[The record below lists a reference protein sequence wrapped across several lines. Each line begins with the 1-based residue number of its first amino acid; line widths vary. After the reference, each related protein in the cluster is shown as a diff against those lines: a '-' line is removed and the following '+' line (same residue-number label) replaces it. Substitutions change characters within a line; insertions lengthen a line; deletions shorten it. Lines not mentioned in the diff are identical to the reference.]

1 MINKAPRGPAPA
13 GEGILAKTNEAVMNS
28 KELTD
33 RSSPE
38 ERILVAAAEEFAANG
53 FFGART
59 QAIADAAGV
68 NKAMLHYYFR
78 TKENLYGHVIA
89 GALRRILNQVG
100 QAWLSQDSVEAR
112 LEKVVD
118 AYMDN
123 YERNPG
129 FLKIILREFVD
140 GGERFRKVF
149 RDLKEPGPLA
159 SGLTLPQIMDRIGSE
174 LGLSLAQTTHLIVN
188 VVGMCAISFVSPLL
202 LEALGHFKVADLNLY
217 LKDRRVAVKSMTLA
231 YVKNLIRGS
240 RKE

>member
-1 MINKAPRGPAPA
+1 MINERVM
-13 GEGILAKTNEAVMNS
+13 TN
-28 KELTD
+28 KELMEH
-33 RSSPE
+33 SSPE
-38 ERILVAAAEEFAANG
+38 ERILAAAAEEFAANG

-78 TKENLYGHVIA
+78 TKENLYGQVIA

-100 QAWLSQDSVEAR
+100 QAWLSQDSVESR
-112 LEKVVD
+112 LDKVVD

-149 RDLKEPGPLA
+149 RDLKDLGPLA
-159 SGLTLPQIMDRIGSE
+159 SGVTLPQIVERIGSE

-217 LKDRRVAVKSMTLA
+217 LKDRRVAVKSMALA
-231 YVKNLIRGS
+231 YVKNLIGGS
-240 RKE
+240 IKE

>member
-1 MINKAPRGPAPA
+1 MIN
-13 GEGILAKTNEAVMNS
+13 EANAVN
-28 KELTD
+28 KEAAD
-33 RSSPE
+33 RFSPE
-38 ERILVAAAEEFAANG
+38 ERILAAAVEEFAANG

-59 QAIADAAGV
+59 QAIADTAGV

-100 QAWLSQDSVEAR
+100 QAWLTQDSVQSR

-140 GGERFRKVF
+140 GGERLRNVF
-149 RDLKEPGPLA
+149 REIKDLGPLA
-159 SGLTLPQIMDRIGSE
+159 SGVTLPQIVDRIGSE

-202 LEALGHFKVADLNLY
+202 LETLGHFKVEDLGLY
-217 LKDRRVAVKSMTLA
+217 LKDRRAAVKSMTLA
-231 YVKNLIRGS
+231 YVNNLISGS
-240 RKE
+240 KEE

>member
-1 MINKAPRGPAPA
+1 MAN
-13 GEGILAKTNEAVMNS
+13 
-28 KELTD
+28 KELMD
-33 RSSPE
+33 RFSPE
-38 ERILVAAAEEFAANG
+38 ERILAAAAEEFASRG

-78 TKENLYGHVIA
+78 TKENLYSRVIA
-89 GALRRILNQVG
+89 GALRRILDQVG
-100 QAWLSQDSVEAR
+100 QAWLGQDSIEFR

-140 GGERFRKVF
+140 GGERLRKVF
-149 RDLKEPGPLA
+149 RDIKELDPLA
-159 SGLTLPQIMDRIGSE
+159 SGVTLPQIIDRIARE
-174 LGLSLAQTTHLIVN
+174 IGLSLSQTTHLIIN

-202 LEALGHFKVADLNLY
+202 LEALGHFKVTDLNLY
-217 LKDRRVAVKSMTLA
+217 LKDRRTAVKSMTRA
-231 YVKNLIRGS
+231 YVNNLVNLS
-240 RKE
+240 KKE

>member
-1 MINKAPRGPAPA
+1 MANKESA
-13 GEGILAKTNEAVMNS
+13 
-28 KELTD
+28 D

-38 ERILVAAAEEFAANG
+38 ERILTAAAEEFAANG

-78 TKENLYGHVIA
+78 SKENLYGHVIA
-89 GALRRILNQVG
+89 GALSRILNQVG
-100 QAWLSQDSVEAR
+100 QAWLSQDSVESR

-149 RDLKEPGPLA
+149 RDRKDLGPLA
-159 SGLTLPQIMDRIGSE
+159 SGVTLPQIMDRIGSE

-217 LKDRRVAVKSMTLA
+217 LKDRRAAVKSMTLA

-240 RKE
+240 KKE

>member
-1 MINKAPRGPAPA
+1 MI
-13 GEGILAKTNEAVMNS
+13 NEAVMT
-28 KELTD
+28 KEELME
-33 RSSPE
+33 RASPE
-38 ERILVAAAEEFAANG
+38 ERILAAATEEFAANG

-78 TKENLYGHVIA
+78 TKENLYGQVIV
-89 GALRRILNQVG
+89 GALRRILTQVS
-100 QAWLSQDSVEAR
+100 QAWIGQDSVESR
-112 LEKVVD
+112 IVKVVD

-149 RDLKEPGPLA
+149 RELKDIGPLA
-159 SGLTLPQIMDRIGSE
+159 SGVTLPKIMESIGSE

-202 LEALGHFKVADLNLY
+202 LEALGHFKVGDLKLY
-217 LKDRRVAVKSMTLA
+217 LKDRRAAVKSMTLA
-231 YVKNLIRGS
+231 YVKKTIRGP

>member
-1 MINKAPRGPAPA
+1 MANK
-13 GEGILAKTNEAVMNS
+13 ESV
-28 KELTD
+28 D

-38 ERILVAAAEEFAANG
+38 ERILTAAAEEFAANG

-78 TKENLYGHVIA
+78 SKENLYGHVIA
-89 GALRRILNQVG
+89 GALSRILNQVG
-100 QAWLSQDSVEAR
+100 QAWLSQDSVESR

-149 RDLKEPGPLA
+149 RDRKDLGPLA
-159 SGLTLPQIMDRIGSE
+159 SGVTLPQIMDRIGSE

-217 LKDRRVAVKSMTLA
+217 LKDRRAAVKSMTLA

-240 RKE
+240 KKE

>member
-1 MINKAPRGPAPA
+1 MSNK
-13 GEGILAKTNEAVMNS
+13 ESI
-28 KELTD
+28 D
-33 RSSPE
+33 RSTPE
-38 ERILVAAAEEFAANG
+38 ERILAAAAEEFAANG

-59 QAIADAAGV
+59 QANADAAGV

-78 TKENLYGHVIA
+78 SKENLYGHVIT
-89 GALRRILNQVG
+89 GALARILNQVG
-100 QAWLSQDSVEAR
+100 QAWLSQDSLESR

-129 FLKIILREFVD
+129 FLKIVLREFVD
-140 GGERFRKVF
+140 GGERFRKVSKDL
-149 RDLKEPGPLA
+149 RDLGPLA
-159 SGLTLPQIMDRIGSE
+159 SGVTLPQIMERIGSD

-217 LKDRRVAVKSMTLA
+217 LRDRRVAVKSMTIA
-231 YVKNLIRGS
+231 YVKNLVRGS
-240 RKE
+240 KKE

>member
-1 MINKAPRGPAPA
+1 M
-13 GEGILAKTNEAVMNS
+13 LD
-28 KELTD
+28 KEPPD

-38 ERILVAAAEEFAANG
+38 ERILTAAAEEFAANG

-89 GALRRILNQVG
+89 GALGRILNQVG
-100 QAWLSQDSVEAR
+100 QAWLSQGSLESR

-140 GGERFRKVF
+140 GGERFRKVSK
-149 RDLKEPGPLA
+149 DLKDLGPLA
-159 SGLTLPQIMDRIGSE
+159 SGVTLPEIMDRIGTE

-202 LEALGHFKVADLNLY
+202 LEALGHFKVPDLNLY

-231 YVKNLIRGS
+231 YVKNLIRDS
-240 RKE
+240 KKE

>member
-1 MINKAPRGPAPA
+1 MVNK
-13 GEGILAKTNEAVMNS
+13 ES
-28 KELTD
+28 TD

-38 ERILVAAAEEFAANG
+38 ERILAAAAEEFAASG

-78 TKENLYGHVIA
+78 SKENLYGHVIA
-89 GALRRILNQVG
+89 GALRRILTQVG
-100 QAWLSQDSVEAR
+100 EAWLSHESIETRV
-112 LEKVVD
+112 EKVVD

-129 FLKIILREFVD
+129 FLKIVLREFVD

-149 RDLKEPGPLA
+149 RDLKDLGPLA
-159 SGLTLPQIMDRIGSE
+159 SGVTLPQIMDRIGSE
-174 LGLSLAQTTHLIVN
+174 LGLSLAQTIHFIVN

-202 LEALGHFKVADLNLY
+202 LEALGHFKVTDLNLY

-231 YVKNLIRGS
+231 YVKNLVRGS
-240 RKE
+240 NKE

>member
-1 MINKAPRGPAPA
+1 MTTKQFSEHP
-13 GEGILAKTNEAVMNS
+13 
-28 KELTD
+28 
-33 RSSPE
+33 SPE
-38 ERILVAAAEEFAANG
+38 ERILAAAAEDFAANG

-59 QAIADAAGV
+59 QSIADAAGT

-100 QAWLSQDSVEAR
+100 QAWLTQDSVESR

-140 GGERFRKVF
+140 GGERIRKVF
-149 RDLKEPGPLA
+149 GDLKDLSPMA
-159 SGLTLPQIMDRIGSE
+159 SGVSLSEILERIESE
-174 LGLSLAQTTHLIVN
+174 LGLSLTQATHLIIN
-188 VVGMCAISFVSPLL
+188 LVGMCAISFVSPLL
-202 LEALGHFKVADLNLY
+202 LEILGHFEVVDFKLY
-217 LKDRRVAVKSMTLA
+217 LKDRRIAVKTTMLA
-231 YVKNLIRGS
+231 YVQSLHLRSKI
-240 RKE
+240 E

>member
-1 MINKAPRGPAPA
+1 MINSAVK
-13 GEGILAKTNEAVMNS
+13 INKEAQ
-28 KELTD
+28 D
-33 RSSPE
+33 PSSPE
-38 ERILVAAAEEFAANG
+38 ERILAAAVEEFAANG
-53 FFGART
+53 FYGART

-100 QAWLSQDSVEAR
+100 LAWLGQEPVESR

-140 GGERFRKVF
+140 GGERLRNVF
-149 RDLKEPGPLA
+149 RDLKDLGPLA
-159 SGLTLPQIMDRIGSE
+159 SGVTLPQIMDRIGSE

-202 LEALGHFKVADLNLY
+202 LEVLGHFRVSDLDLY
-217 LKDRRVAVKSMTLA
+217 LKDRRAAVKSMTLA
-231 YVKNLIRGS
+231 YVKNLMSGS
-240 RKE
+240 KKE

>member
-1 MINKAPRGPAPA
+1 MIN
-13 GEGILAKTNEAVMNS
+13 EVVMTTKN
-28 KELTD
+28 LDD

-38 ERILVAAAEEFAANG
+38 ERILAAAAEEFAANG

-59 QAIADAAGV
+59 QAIAAAAGV

-78 TKENLYGHVIA
+78 TKENLYGRVIV
-89 GALRRILNQVG
+89 GALSRILSQVG
-100 QAWLSQDSVEAR
+100 QAWLSQDSVESR

-140 GGERFRKVF
+140 GGERFRKVS
-149 RDLKEPGPLA
+149 RDLKDLGPLT
-159 SGLTLPQIMDRIGSE
+159 SGVTLPQIMDKIGSE
-174 LGLSLAQTTHLIVN
+174 LGLSLAQTIHLIVN

-202 LEALGHFKVADLNLY
+202 LEALSHFKVPDLNLY
-217 LKDRRVAVKSMTLA
+217 LKDRRVAIKGMTLA
-231 YVKNLIRGS
+231 YVKNLIRTPK
-240 RKE
+240 KE

>member
-1 MINKAPRGPAPA
+1 MAN
-13 GEGILAKTNEAVMNS
+13 
-28 KELTD
+28 KELMD
-33 RSSPE
+33 RFSPE
-38 ERILVAAAEEFAANG
+38 ERILAAAAEEFASRG

-78 TKENLYGHVIA
+78 TKENLYSRVIA
-89 GALRRILNQVG
+89 GALRRILDQVG
-100 QAWLSQDSVEAR
+100 QAWLGQDSIELR

-140 GGERFRKVF
+140 GGERLRKVF
-149 RDLKEPGPLA
+149 KDIKDLDPMA
-159 SGLTLPQIMDRIGSE
+159 SGVTLPQIIDRIASE
-174 LGLSLAQTTHLIVN
+174 IGLSLAQTTHLIIN

-202 LEALGHFKVADLNLY
+202 LEALGHFKVTDLKLY
-217 LKDRRVAVKSMTLA
+217 LKERRTAVKSMTLA
-231 YVKNLIRGS
+231 YVNNLVNLS
-240 RKE
+240 KKE

>member
-1 MINKAPRGPAPA
+1 
-13 GEGILAKTNEAVMNS
+13 MNS
-28 KELTD
+28 KEIQD
-33 RSSPE
+33 RTSPE
-38 ERILVAAAEEFAANG
+38 EKILAAAAEEFAANG

-78 TKENLYGHVIA
+78 TKENLYGQVIA
-89 GALRRILNQVG
+89 GALKRILNQVG
-100 QAWLSQDSVEAR
+100 EAWLARDPLESR

-118 AYMDN
+118 AYMDK

-149 RDLKEPGPLA
+149 RDLKEAGPFT
-159 SGLTLPQIMDRIGSE
+159 SGVALPQIMDRIGTE
-174 LGLSLAQTTHLIVN
+174 LGLTLAQTIHLIVN
-188 VVGMCAISFVSPLL
+188 IVGMCAISFVSPLL
-202 LEALGHFKVADLNLY
+202 LEALGHFKVADFNLY

-231 YVKNLIRGS
+231 YVKDLIPVS

>member
-1 MINKAPRGPAPA
+1 MINGAVMT
-13 GEGILAKTNEAVMNS
+13 TNELM
-28 KELTD
+28 EH
-33 RSSPE
+33 SSPE
-38 ERILVAAAEEFAANG
+38 ERILAAAAEEFAANG

-100 QAWLSQDSVEAR
+100 QAWLSQDSVESR
-112 LEKVVD
+112 LDKVVD

-149 RDLKEPGPLA
+149 RDLKDLGPLA
-159 SGLTLPQIMDRIGSE
+159 SGVTPPQIVERIGSE

-188 VVGMCAISFVSPLL
+188 FVGMCAISFVSPLL
-202 LEALGHFKVADLNLY
+202 LEALGLFKVADLNLY
-217 LKDRRVAVKSMTLA
+217 LKDRRVAIKSMTLA
-231 YVKNLIRGS
+231 YVKNLIGGS

>member
-1 MINKAPRGPAPA
+1 MISG
-13 GEGILAKTNEAVMNS
+13 GVMVGKDS
-28 KELTD
+28 TD

-38 ERILVAAAEEFAANG
+38 ERILAAAAEEFAARG

-78 TKENLYGHVIA
+78 SKENLYGHVIA

-100 QAWLSQDSVEAR
+100 QAWLSQESMDSR

-140 GGERFRKVF
+140 GGERFRKVS
-149 RDLKEPGPLA
+149 RDLKDLGPLA
-159 SGLTLPQIMDRIGSE
+159 SGVTLPEIMNRIGSE

-202 LEALGHFKVADLNLY
+202 LEALGHFKVPDLNLY
-217 LKDRRVAVKSMTLA
+217 LKDRRAAVKSMTLA
-231 YVKNLIRGS
+231 YVENLVRGS
-240 RKE
+240 KKE

>member
-1 MINKAPRGPAPA
+1 MINTADEKF
-13 GEGILAKTNEAVMNS
+13 KEAQ
-28 KELTD
+28 E

-38 ERILVAAAEEFAANG
+38 DRILAAATEEFAANG

-78 TKENLYGHVIA
+78 SKENLYGHVIA

-123 YERNPG
+123 YEKNPG

-140 GGERFRKVF
+140 GGERFKKVF
-149 RDLKEPGPLA
+149 RELRDLGPLA
-159 SGLTLPQIMDRIGSE
+159 SGVTLPQILDKIGTE

-202 LEALGHFKVADLNLY
+202 LEALGHFKAADLNHY
-217 LKDRRVAVKSMTLA
+217 LKDRRIAVKSMTLA
-231 YVKNLIRGS
+231 YVKDLIRGS

>member
-1 MINKAPRGPAPA
+1 MAN
-13 GEGILAKTNEAVMNS
+13 
-28 KELTD
+28 KELMD
-33 RSSPE
+33 RFSPE
-38 ERILVAAAEEFAANG
+38 ERILAAAAEEFASRG

-78 TKENLYGHVIA
+78 TKENLYSRVIA
-89 GALRRILNQVG
+89 GALRRILDQVG
-100 QAWLSQDSVEAR
+100 QAWLGQDSIEFR

-140 GGERFRKVF
+140 GGERLRKVF
-149 RDLKEPGPLA
+149 RDIKDLDHLA
-159 SGLTLPQIMDRIGSE
+159 SGVTLPQIIDRIASE
-174 LGLSLAQTTHLIVN
+174 IGLSLSQTTHLIIN

-202 LEALGHFKVADLNLY
+202 LEALGHLKVTDLNLY
-217 LKDRRVAVKSMTLA
+217 LKDRRTAVKSMTLA
-231 YVKNLIRGS
+231 YVNNLVNLS
-240 RKE
+240 KKE

>member
-1 MINKAPRGPAPA
+1 MINGAVMT
-13 GEGILAKTNEAVMNS
+13 TNELM
-28 KELTD
+28 EH
-33 RSSPE
+33 SSPE
-38 ERILVAAAEEFAANG
+38 ERILTAAADEFAANG

-100 QAWLSQDSVEAR
+100 HAWLSQDSVESR
-112 LEKVVD
+112 LDKVVD

-149 RDLKEPGPLA
+149 RELKDLGPLA
-159 SGLTLPQIMDRIGSE
+159 SGVTLPQIVERVGSE

-188 VVGMCAISFVSPLL
+188 LVGMCAISFVSPLL

-217 LKDRRVAVKSMTLA
+217 LKDRRVAIKSMTLA
-231 YVKNLIRGS
+231 YVKNLIGGS

>member
-1 MINKAPRGPAPA
+1 MIN
-13 GEGILAKTNEAVMNS
+13 EGVMVN
-28 KELTD
+28 KESGD

-38 ERILVAAAEEFAANG
+38 ERILAAATEEFAANG

-78 TKENLYGHVIA
+78 SKENLYGHVIA
-89 GALRRILNQVG
+89 GALGRILNQVG
-100 QAWLSQDSVEAR
+100 QAWLSQDSLESR

-129 FLKIILREFVD
+129 FLKIVLREFVD
-140 GGERFRKVF
+140 GGERFRKVS
-149 RDLKEPGPLA
+149 RDLKDLGTLS
-159 SGLTLPQIMDRIGSE
+159 SGVTLPQIIERIGNE

-202 LEALGHFKVADLNLY
+202 LEALGHFKVSDLNLY
-217 LKDRRVAVKSMTLA
+217 LKDRRVAVKSMILA
-231 YVKNLIRGS
+231 YVKTLIRGS
-240 RKE
+240 GALK

>member
-1 MINKAPRGPAPA
+1 
-13 GEGILAKTNEAVMNS
+13 MNS
-28 KELTD
+28 KEIQD

-38 ERILVAAAEEFAANG
+38 EKILAAAAEEFAANG

-78 TKENLYGHVIA
+78 TKENLYGQVIA
-89 GALRRILNQVG
+89 GALKRILNQVG
-100 QAWLSQDSVEAR
+100 EAWLARDPLESR

-140 GGERFRKVF
+140 GGERFKKVF
-149 RDLKEPGPLA
+149 RELKEPGPLT
-159 SGLTLPQIMDRIGSE
+159 SGVTLPQIMDRIGTE
-174 LGLSLAQTTHLIVN
+174 LGLTLAQTTHLIVN
-188 VVGMCAISFVSPLL
+188 IVGMCAISFVSPLL
-202 LEALGHFKVADLNLY
+202 LEALGHFKVADFNLY

-231 YVKNLIRGS
+231 YVKDLVRVS

>member
-1 MINKAPRGPAPA
+1 MA
-13 GEGILAKTNEAVMNS
+13 T
-28 KELTD
+28 KESTD
-33 RSSPE
+33 RSTPE
-38 ERILVAAAEEFAANG
+38 ERILAAAAEEFAANG

-78 TKENLYGHVIA
+78 SKENLYGHVIA
-89 GALRRILNQVG
+89 GALGRILNQVG
-100 QAWLSQDSVEAR
+100 QAWLSQDSLESR

-129 FLKIILREFVD
+129 FLKIVLREFVD
-140 GGERFRKVF
+140 GGERFRKVSKDF
-149 RDLKEPGPLA
+149 KDLGFLA
-159 SGLTLPQIMDRIGSE
+159 SGVTLPQIMERIGSE
-174 LGLSLAQTTHLIVN
+174 LGLSLSQTTHLIVN

-202 LEALGHFKVADLNLY
+202 LEALGHFKVADFNLY

-231 YVKNLIRGS
+231 YVKTLIR
-240 RKE
+240 RAKKE